1 MFNFEFK
8 LQQQSLYV
16 RCRYFRFLYLFRY
29 LFRSCGN
36 LHRSKCLDWAKEH
49 FSCILRVLLVYVKHA
64 FPSNEDTDFVNST
77 FRLWISVLLG
87 SQNRQHG
94 AELFLTQL
102 FVKKRR
108 RKPTFWGG
116 FVFSILC
123 PLPHFLLQL
132 LFKLSVYVKDWAAT
146 CSTGLLGAICRAGF
160 SSVSTAALKD
170 CTLFAQNRGKGGS
183 KSVLWLHVQ
192 TCFRQVTIKLTL
204 DVLSPLTILITHEQC
219 LAMWKGYLVY
229 VTNFCFPCM
238 EKPFGPQCCCL
249 RSVCAVVPSVCLLL
263 HQGLDEWVYWL

>member
-29 LFRSCGN
+29 RFRSCGN
-36 LHRSKCLDWAKEH
+36 LHRSKCLECMSWGA
-49 FSCILRVLLVYVKHA
+49 FSCNRRVLLVYVKHA
-64 FPSNEDTDFVNST
+64 FPSNEDTDLVNST
-77 FRLWISVLLG
+77 LRLWISVLLW

-94 AELFLTQL
+94 AELFLTRL

-116 FVFSILC
+116 WAFSILC

-146 CSTGLLGAICRAGF
+146 CITDLLGAICQAGF
-160 SSVSTAALKD
+160 SSVSTAALRD

-204 DVLSPLTILITHEQC
+204 DVFSPLTIPITH
-219 LAMWKGYLVY
+219 MSRV
-229 VTNFCFPCM
+229 
-238 EKPFGPQCCCL
+238 
-249 RSVCAVVPSVCLLL
+249 
-263 HQGLDEWVYWL
+263 